1 LDPTAD
7 EIERHIEDCLARL
20 RSNLNEIEQRA
31 KSFIDWREQY
41 RRRPGTAL
49 SFAFGVGLLVAG
61 LAGWKTREVAPQR
74 RFVDRRGSPHTDQ
87 LSRIWDNVQRELIGV
102 ATAVVADAVAKL
114 VFGFKEQRIPGTRFT
129 SNTNEGNG
137 VQREGD
143 YRAARRYR
151 RAAECLIDTVDAA
164 RVPRAAS
171 PRTEATEMTEE
182 AKQTVDRAPRPR
194 DVAAAASP
202 GGPDHI
208 GRRCNPGPR
217 S

>member
-49 SFAFGVGLLVAG
+49 GFAFGCGLLAG
-61 LAGWKTREVAPQR
+61 LVGWKTRKVAQQR
-74 RFVDRRGSPHTDQ
+74 RFVDRRGGPQTDQ
-87 LSRIWDNVQRELIGV
+87 MSRWDNVQRELIGI
-102 ATAVVADAVAKL
+102 ATAVVADVVAKL
-114 VFGFKEQRIPGTRFT
+114 VLGFKEHSARTPGTRFT
-129 SNTNEGNG
+129 SNTNERNG

-164 RVPRAAS
+164 RAGRGAS
-171 PRTEATEMTEE
+171 PRTE

-208 GRRCNPGPR
+208 GRRCNPGPW